1 MNLKG
6 ESIFPAGHAQ
16 YIEDS
21 SLTGQQR
28 DFSAMI
34 SRMDASIG
42 SLVDRLRD
50 PNGDGDPS
58 DSILRNTLIIFS
70 SDNGTTPED
79 GLGQSGVNDPR
90 ISGGLIGGKRDLYEG
105 GIRMPSLAFWE
116 GTIEAGSTNP
126 ILNDLADFQATAA
139 DLAGTHARV
148 GTDGV
153 SILPTLLG
161 EPQIK
166 VRDSLLFENFENSQ
180 LGFTRAN
187 WSIIRGDDKLIRFS
201 DGTFELYDVGV
212 DREESNPLN
221 LAANAALR
229 AELESL
235 ALAEG
240 AARPDAFAVQF
251 RDWRGADGATISSNL
266 NWEVTGDTSNPDV
279 GVIEETWSALVR
291 NTGTANAT
299 ARVGSNTSVLGIEV
313 SGEAATQTL
322 EVLTGMNLNGRNEI
336 RVGNNGLLQL
346 DHATA
351 TSRRWVEI
359 LESGELTGAGSVA
372 SDLLN
377 HGTIAIGFDGLSN
390 MVPSSPAPAGD
401 QTLVFDFSM
410 IGNQDVKDDVYT
422 PLDTTLAQAM
432 ARLDYGPS
440 AGSVIG
446 DRGFNDFP
454 DEFNL
459 DEWEVA
465 GSLAS
470 SIDGDHF
477 VSLTVEPIIGLT
489 VELLSVEF
497 QAWRNGGNSPRD
509 YAVLTSLD
517 GFEAGNELATANV
530 TNSGPANTFTLAA
543 DGTAGLSTADL
554 LEVRLYG
561 WSAGNTSGHT
571 HLNGAQLEL
580 RFETLAGMS
589 FTPAGEL
596 DVTGN
601 FLHLD
606 GSQLEIGFSGVD
618 NSDPDALQFDA
629 MNVAGDVTL
638 EGDLVL
644 NLLDGYVPQDGD
656 QFTFLTGDSVS
667 GTFSNVTIN
676 DADDLT

>member
-1 MNLKG
+1 
-6 ESIFPAGHAQ
+6 
-16 YIEDS
+16 
-21 SLTGQQR
+21 
-28 DFSAMI
+28 
-34 SRMDASIG
+34 
-42 SLVDRLRD
+42 
-50 PNGDGDPS
+50 
-58 DSILRNTLIIFS
+58 
-70 SDNGTTPED
+70 
-79 GLGQSGVNDPR
+79 
-90 ISGGLIGGKRDLYEG
+90 
-105 GIRMPSLAFWE
+105 
-116 GTIEAGSTNP
+116 
-126 ILNDLADFQATAA
+126 
-139 DLAGTHARV
+139 
-148 GTDGV
+148 
-153 SILPTLLG
+153 
-161 EPQIK
+161 
-166 VRDSLLFENFENSQ
+166 
-180 LGFTRAN
+180 
-187 WSIIRGDDKLIRFS
+187 
-201 DGTFELYDVGV
+201 
-212 DREESNPLN
+212 
-221 LAANAALR
+221 
-229 AELESL
+229 
-235 ALAEG
+235 
-240 AARPDAFAVQF
+240 
-251 RDWRGADGATISSNL
+251 
-266 NWEVTGDTSNPDV
+266 
-279 GVIEETWSALVR
+279 
-291 NTGTANAT
+291 
-299 ARVGSNTSVLGIEV
+299 
-313 SGEAATQTL
+313 
-322 EVLTGMNLNGRNEI
+322 
-336 RVGNNGLLQL
+336 
-346 DHATA
+346 
-351 TSRRWVEI
+351 
-359 LESGELTGAGSVA
+359 
-372 SDLLN
+372 
-377 HGTIAIGFDGLSN
+377 

-410 IGNQDVKDDVYT
+410 IGDQDVKDDVYT
-422 PLDTTLAQAM
+422 PLDATLAQAM

-543 DGTAGLSTADL
+543 EGTAGLSTADL

-596 DVTGN
+596 DVTGD

-618 NSDPDALQFDA
+618 NSDPDALQFDV

-656 QFTFLTGDSVS
+656 QFTFLAGDSVS

-676 DADDLT
+676 DADDFDVTIDRGL